1 MGGEWRRQ
9 FLGQG
14 ADLDFN
20 HDGVGDLPHR
30 ELDLFGIL
38 RRDFPAVAF
47 LSASPAVRLLQ
58 FANER
63 AAIPGLSSIDD
74 PAPLTSQFWKL
85 RAQRLARAN
94 LASAK

>member
-1 MGGEWRRQ
+1 MRFE
-9 FLGQG
+9 
-14 ADLDFN
+14 
-20 HDGVGDLPHR
+20 DLPHR

-47 LSASPAVRLLQ
+47 LSNSPAVRLLR

-85 RAQRLARAN
+85 RAQRLTRAN
-94 LASAK
+94 LAPRK